1 MTTNAT
7 FKFFADKMGGTEA
20 NNYIGTTGE
29 VFYDIDGSTPLR
41 ISDGVTPGGIPFGI
55 SSTSNSFNP
64 QFRANNGNT
73 LLGTVSTGSYVKQGL
88 IVHFRVNVDFA
99 NTIHFDSIANSQYQF
114 TLPFSSAHTVTVRGG
129 TLHQTGPTA
138 ANAAIY
144 HIAGICDI
152 ETGQSNTTMNLY
164 YSGSTTDLP
173 WRYPTP
179 VGATSNTSH
188 FDISGS
194 YETNSLSPF

>member
-7 FKFFADKMGGTEA
+7 FKLFADKMGGNEA
-20 NNYIGTTGE
+20 NNYIGTVGE
-29 VFYDIDGSTPLR
+29 VFYDIDGTTPMRL
-41 ISDGVTPGGIPFGI
+41 SDGVTPGGIPFGI
-55 SSTSNSFNP
+55 SSVSRPFNP

-73 LLGTVSTGSYVKQGL
+73 LSGTVTTGSYVKQGL

-99 NTIHFDSIANSQYQF
+99 NTIHFDSIANTQYQF
-114 TLPFSSAHTVTVRGG
+114 TLPFPTESTITIRGG
-129 TLHQTGPTA
+129 TLHQTNGQSL
-138 ANAAIY
+138 Y
-144 HIAGICDI
+144 HIAGITDI
-152 ETGQSNTTMNLY
+152 TYSNSTMNLY

-188 FDISGS
+188 FDISGA
-194 YETNSLSPF
+194 YETSSLSTV

>member
-7 FKFFADKMGGTEA
+7 FKFFTDNMGGTEA
-20 NNYIGTTGE
+20 NNYIGNTGE

-55 SSTSNSFNP
+55 SSTSRSFDP

-88 IVHFRVNVDFA
+88 IVHFRINVDFA
-99 NTIHFDSIANSQYQF
+99 NTIHFDSIANTQYQF
-114 TLPFSSAHTVTVRGG
+114 TLPFPTASTITIRGG
-129 TLHQTGPTA
+129 TLHQT
-138 ANAAIY
+138 ANASLY
-144 HIAGICDI
+144 HIAGITDI
-152 ETGQSNTTMNLY
+152 NYSNTTMNLY
-164 YSGSTTDLP
+164 YSGSTTDLA

-179 VGATSNTSH
+179 VNATSNTSH
-188 FDISGS
+188 FDLSGA
-194 YETNSLSPF
+194 YETSSLSII

>member
-7 FKFFADKMGGTEA
+7 FKLFADKMGGTEA

-29 VFYDIDGSTPLR
+29 VFYDIDGTTPMRL
-41 ISDGVTPGGIPFGI
+41 SDGVTPGGIPFGVASI
-55 SSTSNSFNP
+55 SRPFNP

-88 IVHFRVNVDFA
+88 IIYFRVNVDFA
-99 NTIHFDSIANSQYQF
+99 NTIHFDSIANTAYQF
-114 TLPFSSAHTVTVRGG
+114 TLPFPTDSTITIRGG
-129 TLHQTGPTA
+129 TLHQTGPTE
-138 ANAAIY
+138 ANVALY
-144 HIAGICDI
+144 HIAGITDI
-152 ETGQSNTTMNLY
+152 DYSNTTMNLY

-179 VGATSNTSH
+179 VNATSNTSH

-194 YETNSLSPF
+194 YETSSLSIV